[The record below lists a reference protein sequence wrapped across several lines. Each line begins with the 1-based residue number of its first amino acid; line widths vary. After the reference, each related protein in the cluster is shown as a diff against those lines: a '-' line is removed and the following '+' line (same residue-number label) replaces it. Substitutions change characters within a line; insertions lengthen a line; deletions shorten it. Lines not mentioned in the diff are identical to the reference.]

1 MSEFLNA
8 MKSDFNY
15 TFTENSG
22 ITHKSTLN
30 SVLDMF
36 AMGGAMR
43 NRSDEDVIRMFK
55 KAYEEDATLALRVT
69 HLEQLHTHDIEFT
82 VKCSTD
88 PVEGA
93 TVTLGKKTGT
103 TASTGKCTIAD
114 VLEDTYEV
122 EVTCEGYEDETQEI
136 TVTGATTS
144 FNISLTAVTP
154 GEE

>member
-1 MSEFLNA
+1 MTLTNKLKRLL
-8 MKSDFNY
+8 KSSPNTNELGKY
-15 TFTENSG
+15 LE
-22 ITHKSTLN
+22 KL
-30 SVLDMF
+30 
-36 AMGGAMR
+36 
-43 NRSDEDVIRMFK
+43 DEDI
-55 KAYEEDATLALRVT
+55 YNNSEEDATLALRVT

-103 TASTGKCTIAD
+103 TASTGKCTIED
-114 VLEDTYEV
+114 VLEDTYEI